1 MVLID
6 ILRVLGLYLLA
17 LAVCQVDLP
26 AIRKGQP
33 LTLELV
39 IFPVQHLHICEGILL
54 HRNFASFYMWFW
66 AKIKPCRQYRAY
78 TVSKSHSRKKYEYS
92 TNKGLVQPLKKGY
105 TNTAVRSFPLC
116 RWSVHLR
123 RCKRIAV
130 LLHCRFLFSDRIIAY
145 IAHLFNCHFSQ
156 I

>member
-1 MVLID
+1 MMLID
-6 ILRVLGLYLLA
+6 ILCVLRLYPPA
-17 LAVCQVDLP
+17 LAVRQTNLSAV
-26 AIRKGQP
+26 RKGQP

-66 AKIKPCRQYRAY
+66 AKIIPCRQYRAY
-78 TVSKSHSRKKYEYS
+78 TVSKSHSRKKYKYI
-92 TNKGLVQPLKKGY
+92 TNKCLVQPLKKGY

-116 RWSVHLR
+116 RWSSHLR
-123 RCKRIAV
+123 RYLEVGASKY
-130 LLHCRFLFSDRIIAY
+130 CRFLFSDKIISY
-145 IAHLFNCHFSQ
+145 RTLPYNMYYPQ